1 MAVAPPRPKGPPLN
15 ALRAF
20 EAAARLGS
28 FSLAADELCVTAG
41 AIAQQIKSLE
51 AWIGCD
57 LFERKAQGV
66 QLSSVGRKAIGD
78 FTAAF
83 DRLGLA
89 VQTLR
94 NNAVPTDIRI
104 AALPAVAQL
113 WLSPRL
119 PRLRERMPE
128 ISISI
133 TALES
138 PPNLRREP
146 YDAAVF
152 YCEMADIGE
161 QIDLGADRIY
171 PVCAPHLKS
180 QLQKPSDLLKV
191 SCLADAVWDRDWDIW
206 LREAG
211 KNSLSGQINGPV
223 FSLYSLAVQ
232 EAVSGAG
239 VLMGHHDLVK
249 SYLEQGKLVKVFEN
263 ESVTGRSLALARNSS
278 AHSNPYLNQVLK
290 ILLEAS

>member
-20 EAAARLGS
+20 ETAARLGS
-28 FSLAADELCVTAG
+28 FSLAAEELCVTAG
-41 AIAQQIKSLE
+41 AIAQQVKSLE

-66 QLSSVGRKAIGD
+66 QLSSVGRKVVWD

-83 DRLGLA
+83 DQLGHA
-89 VQTLR
+89 VQNLR

-113 WLSPRL
+113 WLSPKL
-119 PRLRERMPE
+119 PGLREKLPE

-138 PPNLRREP
+138 PPNLMREP
-146 YDAAVF
+146 YDIAVF
-152 YCEMADIGE
+152 YCEDTETADKVVV
-161 QIDLGADRIY
+161 DADRIY
-171 PVCAPHLKS
+171 PVCAPHLKRGI
-180 QLQKPSDLLKV
+180 QKVSDLV
-191 SCLADAVWDRDWDIW
+191 EIPCLIDAVWDRDWEIW
-206 LREAG
+206 LTDVKER
-211 KNSLSGQINGPV
+211 SLIDKLNGPV

-232 EAVSGAG
+232 EAVNGAG
-239 VLMGHHDLVK
+239 VLMGHHNLVK
-249 SYLEQGKLVKVFEN
+249 PFLEQGKLVKVFEN
-263 ESVTGRSLALARNSS
+263 ESVTGRSLTLERNVSGF
-278 AHSNPYLNQVLK
+278 SNPYLNRVFEIVQK
-290 ILLEAS
+290 S